1 MTCSMHKELERQL
14 EEANKE
20 VERLKDENESLWF
33 MLDEIKKSDK
43 LVMEKVTETILLD
56 STPEAEA

>member
-14 EEANKE
+14 EEAKKE

-43 LVMEKVTETILLD
+43 LVMEKVSEAILLD